1 MTDEVQELRKI
12 AHPLKSYW
20 LEYAEDI
27 LREPLGPLDSR
38 GLEYLSRNG
47 GDPKSD
53 CSEWA
58 GAKHEGYYTGVDIA
72 TRVRD
77 RIVFDFADR
86 LSKGEYRA
94 IGSVVLA
101 DAKIV
106 HAEIPPDAFSKS
118 TLTSGF
124 YREPADAIR
133 AFTDGKLNAFSN
145 EYFDI
150 RVVSTSEVEE
160 DHSRRARG
168 GRKRAIPEL
177 ETYVRELAASDP
189 EFPGKNKS
197 EAARQLQE
205 FVRTKRGVLSKD
217 LPMPGVRTFMRA
229 IDQVYPSNDKT

>member
-38 GLEYLSRNG
+38 GLEYLSRNR

-58 GAKHEGYYTGVDIA
+58 GAKHENFYSGVDIA

-86 LSKGEYRA
+86 LLKGEYRA
-94 IGSVVLA
+94 IGSVMNA

-106 HAEIPPDAFSKS
+106 HREIPPDAFSKS

-124 YREPADAIR
+124 YREPADAIK
-133 AFTDGKLNAFSN
+133 AFTDGKLNAFSK

-150 RVVSTSEVEE
+150 RVASASEVEE

-168 GRKRAIPEL
+168 GRKPAIPEL
-177 ETYVRELAASDP
+177 DTYVRELAASDL
-189 EFPGKNKS
+189 EFPGKNRSK
-197 EAARQLQE
+197 AARKLQE
-205 FVRTKRGVLSKD
+205 FVRTKKGILSND
-217 LPMPGVRTFMRA
+217 QSMPSLRTFMRA
-229 IDQVYPSNDKT
+229 INEVYPSNDKT